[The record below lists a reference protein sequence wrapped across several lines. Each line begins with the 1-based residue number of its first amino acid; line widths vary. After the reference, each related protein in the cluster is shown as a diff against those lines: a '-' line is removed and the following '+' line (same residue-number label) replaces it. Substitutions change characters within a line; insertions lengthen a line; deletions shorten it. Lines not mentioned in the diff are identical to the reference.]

1 MQEGNQIGDDKVN
14 FEGKSIIVEGSLR
27 SSAAEILL
35 MTFSDD
41 TKLKRMV
48 RAGRV
53 TMTFKT
59 GV

>member
-1 MQEGNQIGDDKVN
+1 MTNVN
-14 FEGKSIIVEGSLR
+14 FEGKSIIVEGSWR